1 MGDWNMPPGISEA
14 DIPGNRPEDQEWDG
28 LFDWLADSGL
38 TPTQIREAVSDIYG
52 KHLPKG

>member
-1 MGDWNMPPGISEA
+1 MADWNMPPGVSEA
-14 DIPGNRPEDQEWDG
+14 DIPGNRPEDIEWDL
-28 LFDWLADSGL
+28 LFDWLSDSGL